1 MAAAVLRVRTDRGE
15 ERLDLEEFENKVVRG
30 EIAPQCPVLFPAVTG
45 DQWVAAG
52 SLEIFRQLYSPR
64 RLHFSRAFSL
74 GRVPRVTFAFI
85 AANVLWFLAM
95 QLWPSTDPVDTLLRF
110 GAKAGPLMLDLGQ
123 FWRLITANV
132 VHKDVLHIAVNLFVI
147 FNFAGA
153 LENAFRPLD
162 MALILSS
169 SALGTTL
176 CSFAATDPVSAGASG
191 VAYGALGGAAVFGF
205 KYREILPARYRL
217 VLGGAVV
224 PTVLVFLFIGWTSSG
239 IDNWGHF
246 GGLTAGSATVMLLRP
261 RMLSDPP
268 RGARLWLTRALPLTL
283 LLGIPLVLGPL
294 TQGLLPV
301 LRPQLDRD
309 LGLLVPIP
317 VEWQRGADRLGPM
330 AFYDGL
336 SGYGHAQL
344 SAGGFL
350 SPDPIDL
357 DAVEAAFVKQELEA
371 PLAAGRISA
380 LQVSKASPTRAAG
393 LDGEKVEA
401 TFRRAGMVFRLEAL
415 LLRRGRLCYELEMI
429 WPEDLPGF
437 QRVYAKIEAQL
448 AVREPAF
455 LERARA
461 RALFAPGSPEAVA
474 DLVEAEA
481 QLRPEPNAGAS
492 AAGQTAP

>member
-1 MAAAVLRVRTDRGE
+1 
-15 ERLDLEEFENKVVRG
+15 
-30 EIAPQCPVLFPAVTG
+30 
-45 DQWVAAG
+45 
-52 SLEIFRQLYSPR
+52 
-64 RLHFSRAFSL
+64 
-74 GRVPRVTFAFI
+74 
-85 AANVLWFLAM
+85 
-95 QLWPSTDPVDTLLRF
+95 
-110 GAKAGPLMLDLGQ
+110 
-123 FWRLITANV
+123 
-132 VHKDVLHIAVNLFVI
+132 
-147 FNFAGA
+147 
-153 LENAFRPLD
+153 
-162 MALILSS
+162 
-169 SALGTTL
+169 
-176 CSFAATDPVSAGASG
+176 
-191 VAYGALGGAAVFGF
+191 
-205 KYREILPARYRL
+205 
-217 VLGGAVV
+217 
-224 PTVLVFLFIGWTSSG
+224 
-239 IDNWGHF
+239 
-246 GGLTAGSATVMLLRP
+246 
-261 RMLSDPP
+261 MLSDPP